1 MVINGENVNTAFPH
15 SNWVDIPSTNAG
27 GREPL
32 VTAYLNI
39 TSGTHTIGTIRE
51 DTSFMCIIYGAGDR
65 ESYAYMGGMRLQ
77 VCLYEANKTAISH
90 LCQLTRLTF
99 CGRNMKAPLASSG
112 VIGEFCK

>member
-1 MVINGENVNTAFPH
+1 
-15 SNWVDIPSTNAG
+15 
-27 GREPL
+27 
-32 VTAYLNI
+32 
-39 TSGTHTIGTIRE
+39 
-51 DTSFMCIIYGAGDR
+51 MCIIYGAGDR

-99 CGRNMKAPLASSG
+99 CGRNMKAPNYNTSSG